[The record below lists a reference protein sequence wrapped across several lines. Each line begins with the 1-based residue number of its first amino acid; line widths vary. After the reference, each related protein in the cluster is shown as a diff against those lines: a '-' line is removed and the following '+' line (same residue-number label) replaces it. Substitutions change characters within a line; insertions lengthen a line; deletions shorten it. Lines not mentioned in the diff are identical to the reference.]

1 MNISTIFTNNNENYL
16 TIPAIRKFAE
26 NIPELKLGSSS
37 DKQDMISAIEK
48 YMNYSEE
55 NQEKVLDW
63 LDYVCHEGI
72 QDIHLT
78 YAEVDTEISLYLNNI
93 KAAND
98 FIKEFISKDS
108 NPHISF
114 NKYDKNF
121 RLINAYCESSKLGNR
136 VVFVLCKKITLYDK
150 VQKYQRDIDYP
161 LIAEYY
167 IDNCWLLL
175 KAKSRS
181 NMYIY
186 TGKPL
191 TLDTAESTTYEK
203 QVKEAKNFLKNILRF
218 DESAYNAEEKLKNK
232 LFELLD
238 QYTNTPYEIEEI
250 LCKQTDNINKISEH
264 IKNLCGTQNTLYQD
278 INDDVR
284 NLFEKY
290 LSIIWADRSIFTKD
304 REAYPIKLNATDDE
318 ASKVEQVAGLS
329 QPLQTKAVFFDNKK
343 MLYKS
348 KKCDN
353 IYLKWKRLNNKYFT
367 KDFSV
372 SLSVGNKG
380 ICIIKF
386 REYVVREDIENV
398 LSKIIGI

>member
-16 TIPAIRKFAE
+16 TIPSIRKFAE
-26 NIPELKLGSSS
+26 NIPELKLGSLYEKSG
-37 DKQDMISAIEK
+37 MLAEIEK
-48 YMNYSEE
+48 YMNQSPQ
-55 NQEKVLDW
+55 NQEKVYDW
-63 LDYVCHEGI
+63 LDSVCHEGI

-78 YAEVDTEISLYLNNI
+78 YAEVDTTVGLAMNNI
-93 KAAND
+93 NSANN
-98 FIKEFISKDS
+98 FIKNFISKNS
-108 NPHISF
+108 SPHISL
-114 NKYDKNF
+114 NTYDKNF
-121 RLINAYCESSKLGNR
+121 KLINAYCEDSEFGNR
-136 VVFVLCKKITLYDK
+136 AVFVLCKKITIYDK
-150 VQKYQRDIDYP
+150 AQKYQRDIDYP

-167 IDNCWLLL
+167 IDSCWLLL

-186 TGKPL
+186 TGKLL

-203 QVKEAKNFLKNILRF
+203 QVKEAKKILKSILKF
-218 DESAYNAEEKLKNK
+218 DESSSQAEEKLKNK

-238 QYTNTPYEIEEI
+238 QYTNTPKEIEDV
-250 LCKQTDNINKISEH
+250 LLKQTNNINKIAQY
-264 IKNLCGTQNTLYQD
+264 IKDLCNTQNILYKD

-290 LSIIWADRSIFTKD
+290 LSIVWSDKSIFTKD

-343 MLYKS
+343 MLYKN

-353 IYLKWKRLNNKYFT
+353 IYLKWKRLNNKYFGQ
-367 KDFSV
+367 DFSV
-372 SLSVGNKG
+372 SLSVGNNG
-380 ICIIKF
+380 ACIVKF
-386 REYVVREDIENV
+386 REYVIQEDIENV
-398 LSKIIGI
+398 LSKIIGV